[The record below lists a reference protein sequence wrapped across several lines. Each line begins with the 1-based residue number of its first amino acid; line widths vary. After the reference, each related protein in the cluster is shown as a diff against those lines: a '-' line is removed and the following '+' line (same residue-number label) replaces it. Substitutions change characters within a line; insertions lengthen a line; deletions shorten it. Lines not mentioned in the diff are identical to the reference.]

1 MKTLREWSPL
11 FLLRQEKP
19 CPIND
24 FVAVTSILPAPLASL
39 PMTGSYR
46 IFALLT
52 LLSWITPGLASAAFA
67 DPGIHY
73 EKDIRPI
80 LKAHCF
86 QCHGEAGKREGGLD
100 LRLRRLIVAGGES
113 GPAIIPGKVSES
125 HLVDRIR
132 SGEMPPEEGSLD
144 EEEMDLIARW
154 VAGGALTARPEPE
167 TLGEEPY
174 FTEEDYGWW
183 SFQPIVRPIVPG
195 QRNSTVR
202 TSVDA
207 FLLSRLEQL
216 DPGLGFSRLA
226 DRPTLIR
233 RATINLL
240 GLPPTPDEVAS
251 FQEDTSPLAWQKVI
265 DRLLASPHYGERWG
279 RHWLDVA
286 GYADSEG
293 YTDADPVR
301 ENAYRYRDYVIRSLN
316 QDKPLDKFILEQLAG
331 DELVGEQGA
340 ELTPEVVEK
349 LTATGFLRMVPDGTG
364 SNVNQGLA
372 RNQVIADTIQVV
384 GTSLLG
390 MSIHC
395 AQCHDHRY
403 DPISQLDYYRFR
415 AIFEPAL
422 NWKNWKAPSARQVSL
437 YTEENKATRD
447 RIEVKAKEVD
457 QQRQTKVDFYIA
469 RTLHQELLMVED
481 AVRQPLQ
488 AAFQTSAEQQT
499 DEQKLLLEDY
509 PNVGKISGGALYLYE
524 RRREIR
530 AKDLEAR
537 RGEKERQAI
546 EALVRAELESLP
558 AGEQQAVR
566 AALEIASDDRTAAE
580 QELLARYPQL
590 IITAKTLAEREPD
603 TVMMLDAYT
612 KAAEEIRKGRI
623 VEELKEL
630 ADRAG
635 EIRATIPRERFIRA
649 LQEDS
654 GTVPPT
660 FLFARGDHEQPKQEV
675 SAASLTILGPETRVL
690 ANNEA
695 MPTSG
700 RRLALARQLT
710 SGKHP
715 LVARVLAN
723 RIWMHHFGRGLV
735 NSPADFGMLGERPT
749 HPDLLDW
756 LADELVRS
764 GWSVKHVHRL
774 ILCSTAFQQSAHASS
789 ALQEVDPDNR
799 YYGRMTIRRL
809 DAESL
814 RDSVLAVSG
823 WLNEKLYGDPVPVM
837 EDEVG
842 QIVIGKENLDGE
854 RKPTT
859 AINLEGE
866 EYRRS
871 IYIQVRRSRP
881 LATLEFFDSAVVT
894 PNCPKRNSSN
904 VTPQSLMMMN
914 SDFALEYSERFARR
928 LQAEAAGSVKEQLRR
943 GWQLALGRTP
953 LAEELAAAEKFLAMQ
968 QQALQE
974 SSEEKETAVLQF
986 QALASF
992 CQVLISSSRF
1002 VYVE

>member
-1 MKTLREWSPL
+1 M
-11 FLLRQEKP
+11 
-19 CPIND
+19 
-24 FVAVTSILPAPLASL
+24 SIRPAPLASL
-39 PMTGSYR
+39 PMTEPTR

-52 LLSWITPGLASAAFA
+52 LLSWITPGLAFAAIA

-113 GPAIIPGKVSES
+113 GPAIIPGKVKES

-132 SGEMPPEEGSLD
+132 SGEMPPEESSLG
-144 EEEMDLIARW
+144 EEEIDLIVRW
-154 VAGGALTARPEPE
+154 VAAGAPTARPEPE
-167 TLGEEPY
+167 TLSSQPY

-183 SFQPIVRPIVPG
+183 SFQPVVRPIVPA

-216 DPGLGFSRLA
+216 DPGFGFSSLA
-226 DRPTLIR
+226 DRATLIR

-316 QDKPLDKFILEQLAG
+316 QDKPLDRFIIEQLAG
-331 DELVGEQGA
+331 DELVGEQGT
-340 ELTPEVVEK
+340 ELTPGVVEK
-349 LTATGFLRMVPDGTG
+349 LTATGFLRMAPDGTG

-384 GTSLLG
+384 STSLLG

-437 YTEENKATRD
+437 YTAENEATRN
-447 RIEVKAKEVD
+447 RIETKAKNVD
-457 QQRQTKVDFYIA
+457 QQRQERVDFYIA
-469 RTLHQELLMVED
+469 RTLHQELLMVEET
-481 AVRQPLQ
+481 VRQPLQ
-488 AAFQTSAEQQT
+488 AAFQAAAEQRT
-499 DEQKLLLEDY
+499 DEQKQLLEDH

-524 RRREIR
+524 RRREAR

-546 EALVRAELESLP
+546 EALVKAELEKLP

-566 AALEIASDDRTAAE
+566 VVLDTAGDDRTATQ
-580 QELLARYPQL
+580 QELLARYPQVVV
-590 IITAKTLAEREPD
+590 TAKTLPGREPE
-603 TVMMLDAYT
+603 TVVVLDAYT

-630 ADRAG
+630 ADKAG
-635 EIRATIPRERFIRA
+635 EIRDTIPRERFIRA
-649 LQEDS
+649 LREDP
-654 GTVPPT
+654 GTVSPT

-675 SAASLTILGPETRVL
+675 SAASLTILGPENGIPD
-690 ANNEA
+690 NNEA

-749 HPDLLDW
+749 HPDLLNW
-756 LADELVRS
+756 LADELVHS
-764 GWSVKHVHRL
+764 SWSVKHIHRL
-774 ILCSTAFQQSAHASS
+774 ILCSTAFQQSAHAST
-789 ALQEVDPDNR
+789 ALQEADPDNR
-799 YYGRMTIRRL
+799 YYGRMAIRRL

-823 WLNEKLYGDPVPVM
+823 WLNQKLYGDPVPVM

-914 SDFALEYSERFARR
+914 SDFALKYSERFARR
-928 LQAEAAGSVKEQLRR
+928 LQAEMPGSVKEQLVR
-943 GWQLALGRTP
+943 GWQLALGRAP
-953 LAEELAAAEKFLAMQ
+953 VPGELAAAEKFLAMQ
-968 QQALQE
+968 QQAFQE
-974 SSEEKETAVLQF
+974 SSEKKETAVLQF

-992 CQVLISSSRF
+992 CQALISSSRF
-1002 VYVE
+1002 IYVE